1 MNANLRRI
9 AVAGIAAPALVLTA
23 PALAMAD
30 ASYEKGYSHA
40 DRDGAYSKHV
50 GAHTGDGY
58 GHGHGYGY
66 GHGHHGDGG
75 ACYWKE
81 WDHAGPGGAGSGFI
95 WSCAD

>member
-40 DRDGAYSKHV
+40 DRDGSHSKHV
-50 GAHTGDGY
+50 GAHTGDG
-58 GHGHGYGY
+58 HF
-66 GHGHHGDGG
+66 GDSG

-81 WDHAGPGGAGSGFI
+81 WDYAGPGGAGSGFI